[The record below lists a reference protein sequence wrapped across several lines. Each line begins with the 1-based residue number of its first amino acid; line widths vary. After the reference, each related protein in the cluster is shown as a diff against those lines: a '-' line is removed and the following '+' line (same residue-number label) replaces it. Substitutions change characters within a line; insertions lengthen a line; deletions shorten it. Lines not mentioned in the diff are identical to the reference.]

1 MNWLLF
7 LQHSWPGVGRPL
19 EISTSEAWSEEQEEE
34 EEEASDLVALLSTH
48 QLFGLAQNWFNRE
61 TLPAEENVNIE
72 LQETHGS
79 DKKKKW

>member
-7 LQHSWPGVGRPL
+7 LHHSWPGVGRPF
-19 EISTSEAWSEEQEEE
+19 EISTSEAWSEEQQEEG
-34 EEEASDLVALLSTH
+34 EASDLVALLSTH

-72 LQETHGS
+72 ETHGS